1 MASKKTS
8 LKTNKARGFVIGS
21 DRFRKLSS
29 VEGIEY
35 SPEMKSSKAVAKSE
49 ARSLEERRNA
59 IIKAYSKA

>member
-1 MASKKTS
+1 M
-8 LKTNKARGFVIGS
+8 IGS

-49 ARSLEERRNA
+49 VRSPEERRNA

>member
-8 LKTNKARGFVIGS
+8 LKANKARGFVIGS
-21 DRFRKLSS
+21 DRFRKISS

-35 SPEMKSSKAVAKSE
+35 SPDMKGCKAAAKSE
-49 ARSLEERRNA
+49 ARSPEARRNA